1 MRMLM
6 CLTHWRLVPADEQH
20 AVWRTYRLRYRGGR
34 FEAEYHNACKAARE
48 SVRKA
53 LT

>member
-1 MRMLM
+1 M
-6 CLTHWRLVPADEQH
+6 CLTHWRLVPDDQKQD
-20 AVWRTYRLRYRGGR
+20 VYRTYRLRTRGGR
-34 FEAEYHNACKAARE
+34 FEAEHHNACVAARE